1 MSAHRIED
9 WLDAT
14 RPMRGAM
21 NEALQRLRQSI
32 EPTPRIT
39 ERTLLSPY
47 VLSDDDIYT
56 TIEQSLDEVREVR
69 PSQPVIA

>member
-1 MSAHRIED
+1 MSNVNHEIRD

-14 RPMRGAM
+14 RPMRGAV
-21 NEALQRLRQSI
+21 NEALHKLRESI

-47 VLSDDDIYT
+47 MLADDWQDLHT
-56 TIEQSLDEVREVR
+56 TIEKSLDDAREAN
-69 PSQPVIA
+69 P